1 MQLEKGLT
9 DVILNFKKLKGEDL
23 LPLTMNPID
32 ISSKI
37 NKENNFH
44 LYTMV
49 NNYVTTYFFKI
60 REIFEN
66 LDKQKKLIMKIYLI
80 K

>member
-9 DVILNFKKLKGEDL
+9 DAILNLKKLKGEDL

-49 NNYVTTYFFKI
+49 NNYVTTYF
-60 REIFEN
+60 
-66 LDKQKKLIMKIYLI
+66 
-80 K
+80 